1 MIELFCIMEI
11 IILPPV
17 KWEILFKIDFR
28 VQKLIKNKYLPEIEK
43 NPENKLNE
51 FEWEKIKL
59 YSYHFSIGKKNY
71 RIIYKIYK
79 NKIYV
84 LDVGIRKVFS
94 TENKEFFNK
103 LNKRLV
109 LLSKTYE

>member
-1 MIELFCIMEI
+1 MET
-11 IILPPV
+11 IILSPV
-17 KWEILFKIDFR
+17 KWEMFFTIDFR
-28 VQKLIKNKYLPEIEK
+28 AQKLIKNKHFTEIEK

-94 TENKEFFNK
+94 TENKEFFDK
-103 LNKRLV
+103 LNKRMI